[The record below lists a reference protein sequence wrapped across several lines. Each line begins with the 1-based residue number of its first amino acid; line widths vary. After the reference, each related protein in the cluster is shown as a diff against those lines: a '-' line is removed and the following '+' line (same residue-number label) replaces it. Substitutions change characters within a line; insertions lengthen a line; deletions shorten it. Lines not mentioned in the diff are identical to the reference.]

1 MTRGENFIAATIESD
16 VLITGIIIVAIA
28 MSVTDTLAGAIGY
41 EERAIGHDMVITKCG
56 KSPGKNLFDFYVHNA

>member
-1 MTRGENFIAATIESD
+1 MARGENFIAATIEGD

-41 EERAIGHDMVITKCG
+41 EEGAIGHDMIITEKWD
-56 KSPGKNLFDFYVHNA
+56 SPGKNFLDFYVHNA